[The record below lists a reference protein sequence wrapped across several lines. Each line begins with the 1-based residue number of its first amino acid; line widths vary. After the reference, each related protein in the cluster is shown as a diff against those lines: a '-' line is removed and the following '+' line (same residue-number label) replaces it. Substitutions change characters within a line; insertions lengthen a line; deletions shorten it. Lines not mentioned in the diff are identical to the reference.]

1 MRADLSAASSAD
13 GELDE
18 EHRALRDT
26 VHQFVE
32 REVIPVVGERER
44 ADDYPADLLPRLA
57 ELGVLG
63 MSIPE
68 EYGGSGLDLV
78 GYALVFE
85 ELARGWMGLA
95 SVVGSSQ
102 SGCWLLS
109 RFGTEEQRRRFLPDL
124 ATGRR
129 MSGIALTEPSTGSDL
144 KAITLRADRRGD
156 HLIINGTKTMIT
168 QARHADPLVVL
179 AVTDPTATPP
189 HRGMSL
195 LLVEQRTPG
204 WTFGRDITKLGHK
217 GVELCELVFD
227 DAVVPVG
234 NLLGG
239 VEGAGLSQVLAALDR
254 GRIYIAAASVGIARA
269 ALETAT
275 RYATERWAFGQ
286 PIGEHQAIKL
296 KLAGMAI
303 RVRAARLLTHA
314 AAARIDREGRARSD
328 AAMAKV
334 FASETAIDC
343 SLQAMRILGGYGYT
357 ADFPVERLYRDA
369 PLMAIG
375 EGTNEILQLVIADE
389 LLTEARRAAG

>member
-44 ADDYPADLLPRLA
+44 ADEYPADLLPRLA

-68 EYGGSGLDLV
+68 EHGGSDLDLV
-78 GYALVFE
+78 AYALVFE

-254 GRIYIAAASVGIARA
+254 GRIYMAAASVGIARA

-275 RYATERWAFGQ
+275 RYATERGAFGQ

-343 SLQAMRILGGYGYT
+343 SLEAMRILGGYGYT

-389 LLTEARRAAG
+389 LLAEARRGAG

>member
-68 EYGGSGLDLV
+68 EHGGSGLDLV

-195 LLVEQRTPG
+195 LLVEQGTPG

-227 DAVVPVG
+227 DAVVPAG

-239 VEGAGLSQVLAALDR
+239 VEGAGLSQMLAALDR
-254 GRIYIAAASVGIARA
+254 GRIYMAAASVGIARA

-275 RYATERWAFGQ
+275 RYATEREAFGQ

-303 RVRAARLLTHA
+303 GVRAARLLTHA
-314 AAARIDREGRARSD
+314 AAARIDRKGGARSD

-343 SLQAMRILGGYGYT
+343 SLEAMRILGGYGYT

-375 EGTNEILQLVIADE
+375 EGTNEILQLLIADE
-389 LLTEARRAAG
+389 LLAEARRAAG